1 MEEPTNT
8 AVELARLSGRIDQV
22 ITDHARRLD
31 ALESRSGGT
40 GLRLA
45 AYSSPVVA
53 AVALAVSVTGR

>member
-1 MEEPTNT
+1 MDEQANT

-31 ALESRSGGT
+31 ALESRSTGA

-45 AYSSPVVA
+45 AYSGPLVA
-53 AVALAVSVTGR
+53 AVSLVVSLGR